1 MRIRLLKEGYFNN
14 EELKQQIYTDFLNGE
29 IEVSKD
35 YFSEDI
41 VNIDEPFEFPI
52 YLANAPIEDFVEA
65 ISVLRK
71 NMVHTERS
79 IHLDRRFWHSYLIQV
94 MRNYI
99 LDHYPKVKESLK
111 EFNNIVLKK
120 FDWENYIYKCM
131 IAAEYIENSGLT
143 SEEEKIRISEII
155 FENLDLYNYLIKYNI
170 FRNKQFILNLLM
182 VIDEEGLSEE
192 LKKKVENEAGKD
204 LRLSRMIV
212 YEMNKRYPVV
222 MYPLLD
228 KEELR
233 DELYNMK
240 KIYS

>member
-1 MRIRLLKEGYFNN
+1 
-14 EELKQQIYTDFLNGE
+14 
-29 IEVSKD
+29 
-35 YFSEDI
+35 
-41 VNIDEPFEFPI
+41 
-52 YLANAPIEDFVEA
+52 
-65 ISVLRK
+65 
-71 NMVHTERS
+71 
-79 IHLDRRFWHSYLIQV
+79 
-94 MRNYI
+94 
-99 LDHYPKVKESLK
+99 
-111 EFNNIVLKK
+111 
-120 FDWENYIYKCM
+120 M

>member
-1 MRIRLLKEGYFNN
+1 M
-14 EELKQQIYTDFLNGE
+14 
-29 IEVSKD
+29 
-35 YFSEDI
+35 
-41 VNIDEPFEFPI
+41 
-52 YLANAPIEDFVEA
+52 
-65 ISVLRK
+65 
-71 NMVHTERS
+71 
-79 IHLDRRFWHSYLIQV
+79 
-94 MRNYI
+94 
-99 LDHYPKVKESLK
+99 DHYPQIKESLK
-111 EFNNIVLKK
+111 EFNNIVFKK

-143 SEEEKIRISEII
+143 SEEEKIRMSEII

-182 VIDEEGLSEE
+182 IIDEEGLSEE

>member
-1 MRIRLLKEGYFNN
+1 
-14 EELKQQIYTDFLNGE
+14 
-29 IEVSKD
+29 
-35 YFSEDI
+35 
-41 VNIDEPFEFPI
+41 
-52 YLANAPIEDFVEA
+52 
-65 ISVLRK
+65 
-71 NMVHTERS
+71 MVHTERS

-99 LDHYPKVKESLK
+99 LDHYPQIKESLK
-111 EFNNIVLKK
+111 EFNNIVFKK

-143 SEEEKIRISEII
+143 SEEEKIRMSEII

-182 VIDEEGLSEE
+182 IIDEEGLSEE